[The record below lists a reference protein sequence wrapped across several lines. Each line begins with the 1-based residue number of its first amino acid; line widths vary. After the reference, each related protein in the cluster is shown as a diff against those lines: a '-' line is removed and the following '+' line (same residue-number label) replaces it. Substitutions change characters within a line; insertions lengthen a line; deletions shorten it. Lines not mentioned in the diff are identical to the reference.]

1 MRSMKTMCAAAM
13 LIVCGSF
20 ARAQSP
26 APLSLDAMQ
35 FMQGKW
41 VGEGT
46 NETGGQG
53 SGYFTFESDLQG
65 KAWLRRNHSEYPG
78 TNGRPAA
85 VHDDLMIVYAD
96 AGTVRAFYTDT
107 ESHTIPYRVAFSED
121 KKTVTF
127 VSDPLAAQPRYR
139 LTYLRLDPTHMT
151 VALEMATPDHP
162 GEFKKVVEGRV
173 RKTAP

>member
-65 KAWLRRNHSEYPG
+65 KAWLRRNHSEYPS

-85 VHDDLMIVYAD
+85 VHEDLMIVYAD

-107 ESHTIPYRVAFSED
+107 ENHTIPYRVSFSD
-121 KKTVTF
+121 DNKTVTF
-127 VSDPLAAQPRYR
+127 VSDLLAGQPRYR
-139 LTYLRLDPTHMT
+139 LAYVRLDPAHMT
-151 VALEMATPDHP
+151 VALEMAMPDHP
-162 GEFKKVVEGRV
+162 DEFKKVVEGRV
-173 RKTAP
+173 RKTAQ